1 MNRNKMISHNRNS
14 EDTQKYLAVFYASQP
29 RRHAGNALFPKP
41 IHPRHRGERVDPH
54 RADPDAGKRLG
65 AACGKVLIIGFAKR
79 FGTVFTLQ
87 GEQRRRRDNAAYRIR
102 DCIQPFCRF

>member
-1 MNRNKMISHNRNS
+1 MNRNKIISHNRNS
-14 EDTQKYLAVFYASQP
+14 EGTQKVPSLFECLCKRTDV
-29 RRHAGNALFPKP
+29 GNALFPKP

-87 GEQRRRRDNAAYRIR
+87 GEQRRCRDKTADRIR